1 MTDDAKAL
9 IKRARALTTLCDPE
23 CEGRC
28 RVCPQGVVN
37 ELIKSYLASEA
48 AREKAEAKLKEA
60 ERQRD
65 HWQEEARNYASNADH
80 HREYREKAEAEVTR
94 RDKIVGI
101 ASLIAA
107 CNDGDVWSDDHGWI
121 RPILPDLIN
130 ALETALE
137 TFDNTD
143 NVKNSCKEDGRVC
156 DLALDVRRIALQL
169 LKINPDNK
177 IAAEALEFGKG
188 IRCAWSILHGTGAA
202 GGEG

>member
-1 MTDDAKAL
+1 MHPKIL
-9 IKRARALTTLCDPE
+9 EHVIKTC
-23 CEGRC
+23 
-28 RVCPQGVVN
+28 
-37 ELIKSYLASEA
+37 
-48 AREKAEAKLKEA
+48 
-60 ERQRD
+60 RQREDEGD
-65 HWQEEARNYASNADH
+65 HPTVPAISAEMLENAVLQLN
-80 HREYREKAEAEVTR
+80 AEVTR